1 MHSIENSLNTASSLF
16 CYREYQHSQNNYFYF
31 SLFKKFLHITELE
44 LVMCLNCIL
53 FYANVIFESFSNN
66 IKLSLQL

>member
-1 MHSIENSLNTASSLF
+1 MHSIENSLNMASNSF
-16 CYREYQHSQNNYFYF
+16 YYREYQHSQNNYFYF
-31 SLFKKFLHITELE
+31 SFLKNLHIIELE
-44 LVMCLNCIL
+44 LVMCLNYIL